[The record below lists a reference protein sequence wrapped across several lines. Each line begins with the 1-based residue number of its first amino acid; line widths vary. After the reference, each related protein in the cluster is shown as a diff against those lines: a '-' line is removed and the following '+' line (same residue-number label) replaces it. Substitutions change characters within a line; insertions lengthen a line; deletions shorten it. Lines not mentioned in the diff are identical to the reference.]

1 MDVICVLYCI
11 WKSMAIVNVV
21 QVRKEFAE
29 RVLFSDI
36 SFEIGPRDHIGLIGV
51 NGCGKSTLIQMI
63 EGRLRPDGGFIAMS
77 PQCTVACVEQL
88 PKLSED
94 VKLYDFVLQAHEA
107 LLQCERELNEI
118 VTRIETAGEEER
130 RRLIDRQFRLIE
142 RFQQEGG
149 LTFRSM
155 TRSALLGLG
164 FTEEELERP
173 IARFSGGQVAKAM
186 LARAILRK
194 ADLLL
199 LDEPTNNLDVAA
211 ICYLQDFLSGYKGAY
226 VLVSHDRA
234 FLDASVN
241 RVLELENGHLIA
253 TKGNY
258 TRHVELKMDERQIA
272 ARRYQQTM
280 KEIKR
285 IEGIIAQQRHWNQAH
300 NYVTIA
306 SKEKQIERLKEGLVP
321 PEKDPAAI
329 HFHFRGTEPSGNEI
343 IDVRDLAVA
352 YGNKTV
358 FEHAD
363 LLIWK
368 GQTVCLVGANGCG
381 KSTFLKVLTGE
392 LLPASGHYR
401 LGAGV
406 RLGYYRQ
413 SSDDLTPENTILEE
427 MQNAFPH
434 ALEGELR
441 NYLGAFLFRGD
452 DIYKRI
458 GALSGGERARIK
470 LLQLVLGG
478 ANVLLLDEP
487 TNHFDIASCEVLERA
502 LETFGGT
509 ILIVTHDRYLVERM
523 ADRVVLLEKDGFVEP
538 EEDEGSVFDRLMVRP
553 VQKQEKQPQDN
564 KNNYYLRQKE
574 YKAALAA
581 AKQEICKTER
591 AIEENGRAQAQTEA
605 DIEKAEGRGDFEGMQ
620 RLCIALGQL
629 QNEESLL
636 YEALERAENE
646 RAQLEKEGEA

>member
-1 MDVICVLYCI
+1 MVYCI
-11 WKSMAIVNVV
+11 WKSMAILNVV
-21 QVRKEFAE
+21 QVRKEFVE

-36 SFEIGPRDHIGLIGV
+36 SFEVGPRDHIGLIGV
-51 NGCGKSTLIQMI
+51 NGCGKSTLLQMMQGKI
-63 EGRLRPDGGFIAMS
+63 RPDAGYISLS

-88 PKLSED
+88 PQLSED
-94 VKLYDFVLQAHEA
+94 VSLYDFVLLAHEE
-107 LLQCERELNEI
+107 LLAWEKELNDI
-118 VTRIETAGEEER
+118 ALRIETASAEER
-130 RRLIDRQFRLIE
+130 HRLIERQFRLME

-149 LTFRSM
+149 LTFRNM

-164 FTEEELERP
+164 FTEEELARP
-173 IARFSGGQVAKAM
+173 IVRFSGGQVAKAM

-211 ICYLQDFLSGYKGAY
+211 ICYLQEFLSGYKGAY

-280 KEIKR
+280 KEIRR
-285 IEGIIAQQRHWNQAH
+285 IEGIIAQQRRWNQAR

-329 HFHFRGTEPSGNEI
+329 HFHFRGTEPTGNEI
-343 IDVRDLAVA
+343 IDVRDLGVA
-352 YGNKTV
+352 YGEHKV
-358 FEHAD
+358 FEHAN

-381 KSTFLKVLTGE
+381 KSTFLKVLTGQ
-392 LLPASGHYR
+392 LMPAEGHFR

-406 RLGYYRQ
+406 RLGYFRQ
-413 SSDDLTPENTILEE
+413 NTDSLTPENTILQE

-434 ALEGELR
+434 ALDGELR

-452 DIYKRI
+452 DIHKRI
-458 GALSGGERARIK
+458 STLSGGERARIQ
-470 LLQLVLGG
+470 LLQLVLSG

-502 LETFGGT
+502 LEAFGGT

-523 ADRVVLLEKDGFVEP
+523 ADRVVLLQKDGFVESD
-538 EEDEGSVFDRLMVRP
+538 EDEGSVFDRLKVRP
-553 VQKQEKQPQDN
+553 LQKQEKPMAEN
-564 KNNYYLRQKE
+564 RNNYYLRQKE
-574 YKAALAA
+574 YKASLAA
-581 AKQEICKTER
+581 AKQEIVKTER
-591 AIEENGRAQAQTEA
+591 TIEDNEKAQAQTEA
-605 DIEKAEGRGDFEGMQ
+605 AIADAEAKGDFEEMQ
-620 RLCIALGQL
+620 RLCVALGQL
-629 QNEESLL
+629 QEQESLL
-636 YEALERAENE
+636 YEVLEQAEKE
-646 RAQLEKEGEA
+646 KATLEKEGEV

>member
-1 MDVICVLYCI
+1 
-11 WKSMAIVNVV
+11 MAILNVV
-21 QVRKEFAE
+21 QVRKEFAD

-36 SFEIGPRDHIGLIGV
+36 SFEVGPRDHIGLIGV
-51 NGCGKSTLIQMI
+51 NGCGKSTLLQMML
-63 EGRLRPDGGFIAMS
+63 GNVRPDEGYVSVS
-77 PQCTVACVEQL
+77 PQCIIACVEQL
-88 PKLSED
+88 PKLD
-94 VKLYDFVLQAHEA
+94 DGVTLYDFVLATHEE
-107 LLQCERELNEI
+107 LLAWEKELSDI
-118 VTRIETAGEEER
+118 AARIETASEAER
-130 RRLIDRQFRLIE
+130 PRLIDRQFRIME

-164 FTEEELERP
+164 FTEEELSRP
-173 IARFSGGQVAKAM
+173 IVRFSGGQVAKAM
-186 LARAILRK
+186 LAKAILRK

-199 LDEPTNNLDVAA
+199 LDEPTNNLDVGA
-211 ICYLQDFLSGYKGAY
+211 ICYLQEFLSGYRGAY

-253 TKGNY
+253 TRGNY
-258 TRHVELKMDERQIA
+258 TRHVELKMDEREIA

-280 KEIKR
+280 KEIRR
-285 IEGIIAQQRHWNQAH
+285 IEGIIAQQRRWNQAR

-306 SKEKQIERLKEGLVP
+306 SKEKQIERLREGLVP
-321 PEKDPAAI
+321 PEKDPASI

-343 IDVRDLAVA
+343 IDVRDMAVA
-352 YGNKTV
+352 YGNRKV

-381 KSTFLKVLTGE
+381 KSSFLKVLTGQMM
-392 LLPASGHYR
+392 PAEGHFR

-406 RLGYYRQ
+406 RLGYFQ
-413 SSDDLTPENTILEE
+413 QNTDNLTPEYTILEE

-458 GALSGGERARIK
+458 GSLSGGERARIK
-470 LLQLVLGG
+470 LLQLVLSG

-487 TNHFDIASCEVLERA
+487 TNHFDIASCEVLEKA
-502 LETFGGT
+502 LEAFGGT

-538 EEDEGSVFDRLMVRP
+538 EEGEENVFDRLMARP
-553 VQKQEKQPQDN
+553 VQKQEKQTAEN
-564 KNNYYLRQKE
+564 RSNYYLKQKE
-574 YKAALAA
+574 HKAAVAA
-581 AKQEICKTER
+581 ARQQIGRTER
-591 AIEENGRAQAQTEA
+591 AIEENEAAQEA
-605 DIEKAEGRGDFEGMQ
+605 TQAAMAEAEGRGDFEQLQ
-620 RLCIALGQL
+620 RLCVTLGQL
-629 QNEESLL
+629 QTEEGRL
-636 YEALERAENE
+636 YEALEQAEKDK
-646 RAQLEKEGEA
+646 QHLEKEGEAWTGAVFP

>member
-1 MDVICVLYCI
+1 
-11 WKSMAIVNVV
+11 MAIMNVV
-21 QVRKEFAE
+21 QVRKEFAD
-29 RVLFSDI
+29 RLLFSDI
-36 SFEIGPRDHIGLIGV
+36 SFEVGPKDHIGLIGV
-51 NGCGKSTLIQMI
+51 NGCGKSTLIHMM
-63 EGRLRPDGGFIAMS
+63 EGLIKPDAGYISVS

-94 VKLYDFVLQAHEA
+94 VTLYDYVLTAHEE
-107 LLQCERELNEI
+107 LLSWERELSQI
-118 VTRIETAGEEER
+118 AGRIGSAAEDDR
-130 RRLIDRQFRLIE
+130 RRLIERQFRLME
-142 RFQQEGG
+142 QFQQEGG
-149 LTFRSM
+149 LTFRNM
-155 TRSALLGLG
+155 TRSTLLGLG
-164 FTEEELERP
+164 FTEEELIRP
-173 IARFSGGQVAKAM
+173 IVRFSGGQIAKAM

-211 ICYLQDFLSGYKGAY
+211 ICYLQEFLNGYKGAY

-253 TKGNY
+253 TRGNY

-280 KEIKR
+280 KEIRR
-285 IEGIIAQQRHWNQAH
+285 IEGIIAQQRRWNQAR

-329 HFHFRGTEPSGNEI
+329 HFHFRGAEPSGNEI
-343 IDVRDLAVA
+343 IDVRDLGVS
-352 YGNKTV
+352 YGDRKV
-358 FEHAD
+358 FQHAD

-368 GQTVCLVGANGCG
+368 GQTVCLVGTNGCG
-381 KSTFLKVLTGE
+381 KSTFLKVLTGQMMPSE
-392 LLPASGHYR
+392 GHFR

-406 RLGYYRQ
+406 RLGYFQ
-413 SSDDLTPENTILEE
+413 QNTDSLTPEFTILEE
-427 MQNAFPH
+427 MQNAFSH

-458 GALSGGERARIK
+458 SSLSGGERARIK
-470 LLQLVLGG
+470 LLQLVLSG

-502 LETFGGT
+502 LEAFGGT

-523 ADRVVLLEKDGFVEP
+523 ADRVILLEKDGFVESEE
-538 EEDEGSVFDRLMVRP
+538 EEDSVFDRLLTRP
-553 VQKQEKQPQDN
+553 VQKQEKQPVESRS
-564 KNNYYLRQKE
+564 NYYLKQKE
-574 YKAALAA
+574 YKAALTAA
-581 AKQEICKTER
+581 RQEVTKTER
-591 AIEENGRAQAQTEA
+591 AIEENERAQAGTEA
-605 DIEKAEGRGDFEGMQ
+605 AIAQAESKGAFEEMQ
-620 RLCIALGQL
+620 RLCVALGQL
-629 QNEESLL
+629 QNEESRL
-636 YEALERAENE
+636 YELLEMAEK
-646 RAQLEKEGEA
+646 RKAQLEKEGEA

>member
-1 MDVICVLYCI
+1 MLYCI
-11 WKSMAIVNVV
+11 CKNMAIMNVV
-21 QVRKEFAE
+21 QVRKEFAD
-29 RVLFSDI
+29 RLLFSDI

-51 NGCGKSTLIQMI
+51 NGCGKSTLIQMMQGLI
-63 EGRLRPDGGFIAMS
+63 KPDGGYISVS
-77 PQCTVACVEQL
+77 PQCVVACVEQL
-88 PKLSED
+88 PQLPDGATLFDYVLS
-94 VKLYDFVLQAHEA
+94 AH
-107 LLQCERELNEI
+107 RELLDAEKELS
-118 VTRIETAGEEER
+118 RITERIDTAGEEDR
-130 RRLIDRQFRLIE
+130 RRLIDRQFKVME

-149 LTFRSM
+149 LTFRNR
-155 TRSALLGLG
+155 TRSTLLGLG
-164 FTEEELERP
+164 FTEEELKRP
-173 IARFSGGQVAKAM
+173 IVRFSGGQIAKAM
-186 LARAILRK
+186 LARAILQK

-211 ICYLQDFLSGYKGAY
+211 ICYLQEFLSGYKGAY
-226 VLVSHDRA
+226 VVVSHDRA
-234 FLDASVN
+234 FLDAAVN

-272 ARRYQQTM
+272 ARRYQQTL

-285 IEGIIAQQRHWNQAH
+285 IEGIIAQQRRWNQAR

-343 IDVRDLAVA
+343 IDVRDLSVS
-352 YGNKTV
+352 YGDRMV
-358 FEHAD
+358 FRHAN

-381 KSTFLKVLTGE
+381 KSTFLKVLTGQME
-392 LLPASGHYR
+392 PAQGHYR

-406 RLGYYRQ
+406 RLGYFQ
-413 SSDDLTPENTILEE
+413 QNTDSLTPEHTILEE

-441 NYLGAFLFRGD
+441 NYLGAFLFKGD

-470 LLQLVLGG
+470 LLQLVMGG

-502 LETFGGT
+502 LEAFGGT

-538 EEDEGSVFDRLMVRP
+538 EEDEGSVFDRLRAQP
-553 VQKQEKQPQDN
+553 VQQKQEKQHPTDRIN
-564 KNNYYLRQKE
+564 HYQKQKA

-581 AKQEICKTER
+581 ARQELGKAER
-591 AIEENGRAQAQTEA
+591 AVEDNEQAQAETEA
-605 DIEKAEGRGDFEGMQ
+605 AIAEAEAAGDFDRMQ
-620 RLCIALGQL
+620 QLCVRLGQL
-629 QNEESLL
+629 QAEETLL

-646 RAQLEKEGEA
+646 KVQLEKEGEG

>member
-1 MDVICVLYCI
+1 
-11 WKSMAIVNVV
+11 MAIVNVV
-21 QVRKEFAE
+21 QVRKEFSE

-51 NGCGKSTLIQMI
+51 NGCGKSTLVHMIQ
-63 EGRLRPDGGFIAMS
+63 GLVSPDAGYIS
-77 PQCTVACVEQL
+77 IDPRCTVASVEQL
-88 PKLSED
+88 PQLSSD
-94 VKLYDFVLQAHEA
+94 VTLYDFVLEAHAE
-107 LLQCERELNEI
+107 LLSWERELETI
-118 VTRIETAGEEER
+118 VARLETADGQER
-130 RRLIDRQFRLIE
+130 QRLIE
-142 RFQQEGG
+142 RQDRCMERFQREGG
-149 LTFRSM
+149 LTFRNM

-164 FTEEELERP
+164 FTEEELIKP
-173 IARFSGGQVAKAM
+173 IVQFSGGQVAKAM

-211 ICYLQDFLSGYKGAY
+211 VCYLQEFLSGYKGAY

-234 FLDASVN
+234 FLDASVD

-253 TKGNY
+253 TRGNY

-280 KEIKR
+280 KEIRR
-285 IEGIIAQQRHWNQAH
+285 IEGIIAQQRRWNQAR

-321 PEKDPAAI
+321 PEKDPSAI
-329 HFHFRGTEPSGNEI
+329 HFHFRGAEPSGNEI
-343 IDVRDLAVA
+343 IDVRDLGVS
-352 YGNKTV
+352 YGDKKV
-358 FEHAD
+358 FEHGN

-392 LLPASGHYR
+392 LMPSEGHFR

-406 RLGYYRQ
+406 RLGYFQ
-413 SSDDLTPENTILEE
+413 QGTDDFDPQNTILGE
-427 MQNAFPH
+427 MQDAFPH
-434 ALEGELR
+434 ATEGELR

-452 DIYKRI
+452 DIYKKI
-458 GALSGGERARIK
+458 SALSGGERARIK

-502 LETFGGT
+502 LESFGGT
-509 ILIVTHDRYLVERM
+509 VLIVTHDRYLVERI
-523 ADRVVLLEKDGFVEP
+523 ADRVVLLEPTGFVEP
-538 EEDEGSVFDRLMVRP
+538 EEDGSEIFERLRMNRVQRP
-553 VQKQEKQPQDN
+553 EKQRSVNQ
-564 KNNYYLRQKE
+564 NNYYQRQKE
-574 YKAALAA
+574 FKAALAA
-581 AKQEICKTER
+581 AKQDIQKAER
-591 AIEENGRAQAQTEA
+591 AIEENERAQSLAESDIA
-605 DIEKAEGRGDFEGMQ
+605 DAERRGAFEEMQ
-620 RLCIALGQL
+620 RLCVRLGEL
-629 QNEESLL
+629 QDEESRL
-636 YEALERAENE
+636 YEALEQAENE
-646 RAQLEKEGEA
+646 RARLEKEGEA

>member
-1 MDVICVLYCI
+1 
-11 WKSMAIVNVV
+11 MAILNVV
-21 QVRKEFAE
+21 QVRKEFAD

-36 SFEIGPRDHIGLIGV
+36 SFEVGPKDHIGLIGV
-51 NGCGKSTLIQMI
+51 NGCGKSTLLQMML
-63 EGRLRPDGGFIAMS
+63 GRIRPDAGYIS
-77 PQCTVACVEQL
+77 LSSQCVVACVEQL
-88 PKLSED
+88 PQLSDE
-94 VKLYDFVLQAHEA
+94 VTLYDFVLAAHEE
-107 LLQCERELNEI
+107 LLRWERELGDI
-118 VTRIETAGEEER
+118 ALRLETVSEEER
-130 RRLIDRQFRLIE
+130 HRLIDRQFRLME

-149 LTFRSM
+149 LTFRNM

-164 FTEEELERP
+164 FSEDELVRP
-173 IARFSGGQVAKAM
+173 IVRFSGGQVAKAM

-211 ICYLQDFLSGYKGAY
+211 ICYLQEFLSTYTGAY
-226 VLVSHDRA
+226 VVVSHDRA

-258 TRHVELKMDERQIA
+258 TRHVELKMDEREIA

-285 IEGIIAQQRHWNQAH
+285 IEGIIAQQRRWNQAH
-300 NYVTIA
+300 NFVTIA

-329 HFHFRGTEPSGNEI
+329 HFHFRGAEPSGNEI
-343 IDVRDLAVA
+343 IDVRDMAVA
-352 YGNKTV
+352 YGDRKV
-358 FEHAD
+358 FEHAN

-381 KSTFLKVLTGE
+381 KSTFLKVLTGQMM
-392 LLPASGHYR
+392 PAEGHYR

-406 RLGYYRQ
+406 RLGYFQ
-413 SSDDLTPENTILEE
+413 QNTDSLHPELTILAE
-427 MQNAFPH
+427 MQESFPH
-434 ALEGELR
+434 ATEGELR

-458 GALSGGERARIK
+458 STLSGGERARIK
-470 LLQLVLGG
+470 LLQLVMGG

-502 LETFGGT
+502 LEAFGGT

-523 ADRVVLLEKDGFVEP
+523 ADRVVLLQRDGFVEP
-538 EEDEGSVFDRLMVRP
+538 EEDEGSVFDRLKVRP
-553 VQKQEKQPQDN
+553 VQKQEKQPVETR
-564 KNNYYLRQKE
+564 NNYYLRQKE

-581 AKQEICKTER
+581 ARQEITRTEQ
-591 AIEENGRAQAQTEA
+591 AIENNEKAQAQAQA
-605 DIEKAEGRGDFEGMQ
+605 DIEAAEVRGDFEHMQ
-620 RLCIALGQL
+620 QLCVALGRL
-629 QNEESLL
+629 QEQESLL
-636 YEALERAENE
+636 YETLERAEKE
-646 RAQLEKEGEA
+646 KTQLEKEGEA

>member
-1 MDVICVLYCI
+1 
-11 WKSMAIVNVV
+11 MAILNVV
-21 QVRKEFAE
+21 QVRKEFAD

-36 SFEIGPRDHIGLIGV
+36 SFEVGPKDHIGLIGV
-51 NGCGKSTLIQMI
+51 NGCGKSTLIQMMQGI
-63 EGRLRPDGGFIAMS
+63 IRPDAGYISVS
-77 PQCTVACVEQL
+77 PQCTIACVEQL
-88 PKLSED
+88 PQLKDD
-94 VKLYDFVLQAHEA
+94 VSLYSFVLDAHQE
-107 LLQCERELNEI
+107 LLSWESELSCI
-118 VTRIETAGEEER
+118 ATRIESAAEEER
-130 RRLIDRQFRLIE
+130 RRLIDRQCRLME

-155 TRSALLGLG
+155 TRSALMGLG
-164 FTEEELERP
+164 FTEEELTRP
-173 IARFSGGQVAKAM
+173 IVRFSGGQVAKAM

-211 ICYLQDFLSGYKGAY
+211 ICYLQEFLSSYKGAY

-241 RVLELENGHLIA
+241 RVLEMENGHLIS

-272 ARRYQQTM
+272 ARRYQQTL
-280 KEIKR
+280 KEIRR
-285 IEGIIAQQRHWNQAH
+285 IEGIIAQQRRWNQAH
-300 NYVTIA
+300 NFVTIA
-306 SKEKQIERLKEGLVP
+306 SKEKQIERLKEGLMP
-321 PEKDPAAI
+321 PEKDPASI

-343 IDVRDLAVA
+343 IDVRDLGVS
-352 YGNKTV
+352 YGDKKV
-358 FEHAD
+358 FSHAD

-381 KSTFLKVLTGE
+381 KSTFLKVLAGQ
-392 LLPASGHYR
+392 LDPAEGHYR

-406 RLGYYRQ
+406 RLGYFEQ
-413 SSDDLTPENTILEE
+413 NTDSLTPENTILQE

-434 ALEGELR
+434 AVEGELR

-452 DIYKRI
+452 DIHKRI
-458 GALSGGERARIK
+458 STLSGGERARIK

-487 TNHFDIASCEVLERA
+487 TNHFDIASCEILERA
-502 LETFGGT
+502 LEDFGGT

-523 ADRVVLLEKDGFVEP
+523 ADRVVLLEKDGFIEP

-553 VQKQEKQPQDN
+553 TQKQEKPLSEN
-564 KNNYYLRQKE
+564 RNNYYLKQKE

-581 AKQEICKTER
+581 SKQEILKTER
-591 AIEENGRAQAQTEA
+591 AIEDNEKAQADTEA
-605 DIEKAEGRGDFEGMQ
+605 AIASAEERNDYEEMQ
-620 RLCIALGQL
+620 RLCVALGQL
-629 QNEESLL
+629 QSEESLL

-646 RAQLEKEGEA
+646 KAQLEKEGEA

>member
-1 MDVICVLYCI
+1 
-11 WKSMAIVNVV
+11 MAIVNVV
-21 QVRKEFAE
+21 QVRKEFAD

-63 EGRLRPDGGFIAMS
+63 QGRIRPDEGYISRSA
-77 PQCTVACVEQL
+77 QCTVACVEQL
-88 PKLSED
+88 PQLQAD
-94 VKLYDFVLQAHEA
+94 VSLYDFVLLAHEE
-107 LLQCERELNEI
+107 LLTWEKELSDI
-118 VTRIETAGEEER
+118 AQRIETAQEAER
-130 RRLIDRQFRLIE
+130 HRLIDRQYRLME

-149 LTFRSM
+149 FTFRNM
-155 TRSALLGLG
+155 TRSTLLGLG
-164 FTEEELERP
+164 FTEEELGRS
-173 IARFSGGQVAKAM
+173 IVRFSGGQIAKAM

-211 ICYLQDFLSGYKGAY
+211 ICYLQDFLNGYKGAY

-253 TKGNY
+253 TRGNY
-258 TRHVELKMDERQIA
+258 TRHVELKMDEREIA

-280 KEIKR
+280 KEIRR
-285 IEGIIAQQRHWNQAH
+285 IEGIIAQQRRWNQAR

-306 SKEKQIERLKEGLVP
+306 SKEKQIERLREGLVP

-329 HFHFRGTEPSGNEI
+329 HFHFRGAEPSGNEI
-343 IDVRDLAVA
+343 IDVRDLGVS
-352 YGNKTV
+352 YGDRKV

-368 GQTVCLVGANGCG
+368 GQTVCLVGPNGCG
-381 KSTFLKVLTGE
+381 KSTFLKVLTGQMMPTE
-392 LLPASGHYR
+392 GHFR

-406 RLGYYRQ
+406 RLGYFQ
-413 SSDDLTPENTILEE
+413 QNTDGLTPENTILEE
-427 MQNAFPH
+427 MQEAFPH

-452 DIYKRI
+452 DIYKRV
-458 GALSGGERARIK
+458 GSLSGGERARIK
-470 LLQLVLGG
+470 LLQLVMGG

-487 TNHFDIASCEVLERA
+487 TNHFDISSCEVLERA
-502 LETFGGT
+502 LEAFGGT

-523 ADRVVLLEKDGFVEP
+523 ADRVILMDKNGFIEP
-538 EEDEGSVFDRLMVRP
+538 EEDEGSVFDRLRIRP
-553 VQKQEKQPQDN
+553 IQKQEKQPAEN
-564 KNNYYLRQKE
+564 KSNYYLKQKE
-574 YKAALAA
+574 AKAALAA
-581 AKQEICKTER
+581 AKQEVSRTER
-591 AIEENGRAQAQTEA
+591 AIEDNEEAQNQVEAAIAQAEEQ
-605 DIEKAEGRGDFEGMQ
+605 GDFEQMQ
-620 RLCIALGQL
+620 RLCVTLGQL
-629 QNEESLL
+629 QSEESRL
-636 YEALERAENE
+636 YEALERAEKE
-646 RAQLEKEGEA
+646 KTQLEKEEEE

>member
-1 MDVICVLYCI
+1 
-11 WKSMAIVNVV
+11 MAIMNVV
-21 QVRKEFAE
+21 QVRKEFADRE
-29 RVLFSDI
+29 LFSDI
-36 SFEIGPRDHIGLIGV
+36 SFEVGPRDHIGLIGV
-51 NGCGKSTLIQMI
+51 NGCGKSTLIRMMQ
-63 EGRLRPDGGFIAMS
+63 GQLHPDGGFISVS

-88 PKLSED
+88 PQLADDVTLFEYVLTAHQELLDGEKELSRIAANIENAKED
-94 VKLYDFVLQAHEA
+94 
-107 LLQCERELNEI
+107 ELK
-118 VTRIETAGEEER
+118 
-130 RRLIDRQFRLIE
+130 RLIDRQFLIME
-142 RFQQEGG
+142 RFQQQGG
-149 LTFRSM
+149 LTFRNV
-155 TRSALLGLG
+155 TRSTLLGLG
-164 FTEEELERP
+164 FTEEELDRP
-173 IARFSGGQVAKAM
+173 IVQFSGGQIAKAM
-186 LARAILRK
+186 LAKAILQE

-211 ICYLQDFLSGYKGAY
+211 ICYLQDFLTGYKGAY
-226 VLVSHDRA
+226 VLVSHDRS
-234 FLDASVN
+234 FLDATVN

-253 TKGNY
+253 TRGNY

-280 KEIKR
+280 KEIRR
-285 IEGIIAQQRHWNQAH
+285 IEGIIAQQRRWNQAR

-321 PEKDPAAI
+321 PEKDPASI

-343 IDVRDLAVA
+343 IDVRDMGVA
-352 YGNKTV
+352 YGEKQV
-358 FEHAD
+358 FEHAN

-381 KSTFLKVLTGE
+381 KSTFLKVLTGQME
-392 LLPASGHYR
+392 PSSGHYR

-406 RLGYYRQ
+406 RLGYFQ
-413 SSDDLTPENTILEE
+413 QNTDSLTPENTILEE

-458 GALSGGERARIK
+458 GSLSGGERARIK

-487 TNHFDIASCEVLERA
+487 TNHFDITSCEVLERA
-502 LETFGGT
+502 LEAFGGT

-523 ADRVVLLEKDGFVEP
+523 ADRVVLLDRNGFVEQ
-538 EEDEGSVFDRLMVRP
+538 EEGEDNVFNLLKNRP
-553 VQKQEKQPQDN
+553 LQLKQDKEPTDN

-574 YKAALAA
+574 YKAALASA
-581 AKQEICKTER
+581 RQEVIKRER
-591 AIEENGRAQAQTEA
+591 AIEDNEKAQAQTEA
-605 DIEKAEGRGDFEGMQ
+605 DIARAEEKSDLNEMQ
-620 RLCIALGQL
+620 RLCVVLGQL
-629 QNEESLL
+629 QEEENLL
-636 YEALERAENE
+636 YEALERAEKE
-646 RAQLEKEGEA
+646 KAQLEKEGEA

>member
-1 MDVICVLYCI
+1 
-11 WKSMAIVNVV
+11 MAILNVV
-21 QVRKEFAE
+21 QVRKEFAD

-36 SFEIGPRDHIGLIGV
+36 SFEVGPKDHIGLIGV
-51 NGCGKSTLIQMI
+51 NGCGKATLIQMMQGLI
-63 EGRLRPDGGFIAMS
+63 RPDGGSISIS

-88 PKLSED
+88 PKLDED
-94 VKLYDFVLQAHEA
+94 VSLYDFVLTAHED
-107 LLQCERELNEI
+107 LLSWENELNALSS
-118 VTRIETAGEEER
+118 RIESAPDGER
-130 RRLIDRQFRLIE
+130 SRLIDRQFRLME

-155 TRSALLGLG
+155 ARSALLGLG
-164 FTEEELERP
+164 FTEEELKRP
-173 IARFSGGQVAKAM
+173 IVRFSGGQVAKAM
-186 LARAILRK
+186 LAKAILKK

-211 ICYLQDFLSGYKGAY
+211 ICYLQDFLNAYKGAY

-241 RVLELENGHLIA
+241 RVLEIENGHLIA
-253 TKGNY
+253 TRGNY
-258 TRHVELKMDERQIA
+258 TRHVELKLDERQMA
-272 ARRYQQTM
+272 VRRYQQTM
-280 KEIKR
+280 KEIRR
-285 IEGIIAQQRHWNQAH
+285 IEGIIAQQRRWNQAR

-306 SKEKQIERLKEGLVP
+306 SKEKQIERLKEGLVV

-329 HFHFRGTEPSGNEI
+329 HFHFRGAEPSGNEI
-343 IDVRDLAVA
+343 IDVRDLGVA
-352 YGNKTV
+352 YGNKKV
-358 FEHAD
+358 FEHGN
-363 LLIWK
+363 LLVWK

-381 KSTFLKVLTGE
+381 KSTFLKVLTGQLMPSE
-392 LLPASGHYR
+392 GHFR

-406 RLGYYRQ
+406 RLGYFQQ
-413 SSDDLTPENTILEE
+413 STDNLNPENTILEE

-458 GALSGGERARIK
+458 DSLSGGERARIK
-470 LLQLVLGG
+470 LLQLVLSG

-509 ILIVTHDRYLVERM
+509 ILIVTHDRYLVERV
-523 ADRVVLLEKDGFVEP
+523 ADRVVLLDQDGFVEP
-538 EEDEGSVFDRLMVRP
+538 DEDESSIFDRLRVRP
-553 VQKQEKQPQDN
+553 VQQPEKQSQGIS
-564 KNNYYLRQKE
+564 NNYYLRQKE

-581 AKQEICKTER
+581 AKQEILKAER
-591 AIEENGRAQAQTEA
+591 AIENNEQAQAQTEA
-605 DIEKAEGRGDFEGMQ
+605 AISSAEERGDFEQMQ
-620 RLCIALGQL
+620 RLCIALGEL
-629 QNEESLL
+629 QSEESRL
-636 YEALERAENE
+636 YETLERAENE
-646 RAQLEKEGEA
+646 KSQLEKEIEA

>member
-1 MDVICVLYCI
+1 
-11 WKSMAIVNVV
+11 MAILNVV
-21 QVRKEFAE
+21 QVRKEFAD

-36 SFEIGPRDHIGLIGV
+36 SFEVGPRDHIGLIGV
-51 NGCGKSTLIQMI
+51 NGCGKSTLLQMML
-63 EGRLRPDGGFIAMS
+63 GNVRPDEGYVSVS
-77 PQCTVACVEQL
+77 PQCIIACVEQL
-88 PKLSED
+88 PKLD
-94 VKLYDFVLQAHEA
+94 DGVTLYDFVLATHEE
-107 LLQCERELNEI
+107 LLAWEKELSDI
-118 VTRIETAGEEER
+118 AARIETASEAER
-130 RRLIDRQFRLIE
+130 PRLIDRQFRIME

-164 FTEEELERP
+164 FTEEELSRP
-173 IARFSGGQVAKAM
+173 IVRFSGGQVAKAM
-186 LARAILRK
+186 LAKAILRK

-199 LDEPTNNLDVAA
+199 LDEPTNNLDVGA
-211 ICYLQDFLSGYKGAY
+211 ICYLQEFLSGYRGAY

-253 TKGNY
+253 TRGNY
-258 TRHVELKMDERQIA
+258 TRHVELKMDEREIA

-280 KEIKR
+280 KEIRR
-285 IEGIIAQQRHWNQAH
+285 IEGIIAQQRRWNQAR

-306 SKEKQIERLKEGLVP
+306 SKEKQIERLREGLVP
-321 PEKDPAAI
+321 PEKDPASI

-343 IDVRDLAVA
+343 IDVRDMAVA
-352 YGNKTV
+352 YGNRKV

-381 KSTFLKVLTGE
+381 KSSFLKVLTGQMM
-392 LLPASGHYR
+392 PAEGHFR

-406 RLGYYRQ
+406 RLGYFQ
-413 SSDDLTPENTILEE
+413 QNTDNLTPEYTILEE

-458 GALSGGERARIK
+458 GSLSGGERARIK
-470 LLQLVLGG
+470 LLQLVLSG

-502 LETFGGT
+502 LESFGGT
-509 ILIVTHDRYLVERM
+509 VLIVTHDRYLVERM

-538 EEDEGSVFDRLMVRP
+538 EEGEENVFDRLMARP
-553 VQKQEKQPQDN
+553 VQKQEKQTAEN
-564 KNNYYLRQKE
+564 RSNYYLKQKE
-574 YKAALAA
+574 HKAAVAA
-581 AKQEICKTER
+581 ARQQIGRTER
-591 AIEENGRAQAQTEA
+591 AIEENEAAQEA
-605 DIEKAEGRGDFEGMQ
+605 TQAAMAEAEGRGDFEQLQ
-620 RLCIALGQL
+620 RLCVTLGQL
-629 QNEESLL
+629 QTEEGRL
-636 YEALERAENE
+636 YEALEQAEKDK
-646 RAQLEKEGEA
+646 QHLEKEGEAWTGAVFP

>member
-1 MDVICVLYCI
+1 
-11 WKSMAIVNVV
+11 MAIVNVV
-21 QVRKEFAE
+21 QVRKEFAD

-36 SFEIGPRDHIGLIGV
+36 SFEVGPRDHIGLIGV

-63 EGRLRPDGGFIAMS
+63 EGRVRPDAGYVS
-77 PQCTVACVEQL
+77 VSSQCTIACVEQL
-88 PKLSED
+88 PQLSED
-94 VKLYDFVLQAHEA
+94 VTLFDFVLSAQEE
-107 LLQCERELNEI
+107 LLTCEKELNGI
-118 VTRIETAGEEER
+118 ASRIETAGEEER
-130 RRLIDRQFRLIE
+130 RRLIDRQYRLME

-149 LTFRSM
+149 LTFRNM

-164 FTEEELERP
+164 FAEEELTRP
-173 IARFSGGQVAKAM
+173 IMRFSGGQVAKAM

-234 FLDASVN
+234 FLDASVD

-258 TRHVELKMDERQIA
+258 TRQVELKMDERQIA

-280 KEIKR
+280 KEIRR
-285 IEGIIAQQRHWNQAH
+285 IEGIIAQQRRWNQAR

-329 HFHFRGTEPSGNEI
+329 HFHFRGAEPSGNEI
-343 IDVRDLAVA
+343 IDVRDLGVS
-352 YGNKTV
+352 YGDRKV

-381 KSTFLKVLTGE
+381 KSTFLKVLTGQMMPTE
-392 LLPASGHYR
+392 GHFR

-406 RLGYYRQ
+406 RLGYFQ
-413 SSDDLTPENTILEE
+413 QNTDSLNPNNTILQE
-427 MQNAFPH
+427 MQDAFPH

-452 DIYKRI
+452 DIYKRV
-458 GALSGGERARIK
+458 GSLSGGERARIK

-502 LETFGGT
+502 LEAFGGT

-538 EEDEGSVFDRLMVRP
+538 EEDEGSIFDRLKVRP
-553 VQKQEKQPQDN
+553 IQKQEKPSQDA
-564 KNNYYLRQKE
+564 KDNYYLRQKE

-581 AKQEICKTER
+581 ARQEIVKTER
-591 AIEENGRAQAQTEA
+591 AIEENEKAQARTEA
-605 DIEKAEGRGDFEGMQ
+605 DIEAAEARGDFEGMQ
-620 RLCIALGQL
+620 RLCVALGEL
-629 QNEESLL
+629 QSEESRL
-636 YEALERAENE
+636 YEALERAEHE
-646 RAQLEKEGEA
+646 REQLEKEGEA

>member
-1 MDVICVLYCI
+1 
-11 WKSMAIVNVV
+11 MAIMNVV

-36 SFEIGPRDHIGLIGV
+36 SFEVGPKDHIGLIGV
-51 NGCGKSTLIQMI
+51 NGCGKSTLIHMM
-63 EGRLRPDGGFIAMS
+63 EGLIKPDAGHIS
-77 PQCTVACVEQL
+77 VNPQCTVACVEQL

-94 VKLYDFVLQAHEA
+94 VTLYDYVLTAHEE
-107 LLQCERELNEI
+107 LLSWERELSQI
-118 VTRIETAGEEER
+118 AGRIGSAAEDDR
-130 RRLIDRQFRLIE
+130 RRLIERQFRLME
-142 RFQQEGG
+142 QFQQEGG
-149 LTFRSM
+149 LTFRNM
-155 TRSALLGLG
+155 TRSTLLGLG
-164 FTEEELERP
+164 FTEEELIRP
-173 IARFSGGQVAKAM
+173 IVRFSGGQIAKAM

-211 ICYLQDFLSGYKGAY
+211 ICYLQEFLNGYKGAY

-253 TKGNY
+253 TRGNY

-280 KEIKR
+280 KEIRR
-285 IEGIIAQQRHWNQAH
+285 IEGIIAQQRRWNQAR

-329 HFHFRGTEPSGNEI
+329 HFHFRGAEPSGNEI
-343 IDVRDLAVA
+343 IDVRDLGVS
-352 YGNKTV
+352 YGDRKV
-358 FEHAD
+358 FQHAD

-381 KSTFLKVLTGE
+381 KSTFLKVLTGQMMPSE
-392 LLPASGHYR
+392 GHFR

-406 RLGYYRQ
+406 RLGYFQ
-413 SSDDLTPENTILEE
+413 QNTDSLTPEFTILEE

-458 GALSGGERARIK
+458 SSLSGGERARIK
-470 LLQLVLGG
+470 LLQLVLSG

-502 LETFGGT
+502 LEAFGGT

-523 ADRVVLLEKDGFVEP
+523 ADRVILLEKDGFVESEE
-538 EEDEGSVFDRLMVRP
+538 EEDSVFDRLLTRP
-553 VQKQEKQPQDN
+553 IQKQEKQPVESRS
-564 KNNYYLRQKE
+564 NYYLKQKE
-574 YKAALAA
+574 YKAALTAA
-581 AKQEICKTER
+581 RQEVTKTER
-591 AIEENGRAQAQTEA
+591 AIEENERAQAGTEA
-605 DIEKAEGRGDFEGMQ
+605 AIAQAESKGAFEEMQ
-620 RLCIALGQL
+620 RLCVALGQL
-629 QNEESLL
+629 QNEESRL
-636 YEALERAENE
+636 YELLEMAEK
-646 RAQLEKEGEA
+646 RKAQLEKEGEA

>member
-1 MDVICVLYCI
+1 MLYCI

-63 EGRLRPDGGFIAMS
+63 EGRLCPDGGHISVS
-77 PQCTVACVEQL
+77 PQCTMACVEQL
-88 PKLSED
+88 PQLSED
-94 VKLYDFVLQAHEA
+94 VQLYDFVLQAHGE
-107 LLQCERELNEI
+107 LLQWERELNEI
-118 VTRIETAGEEER
+118 AARIETSTEAER
-130 RRLIDRQFRLIE
+130 PRLIDRQFRLME

-164 FTEEELERP
+164 FTEEELSRP
-173 IARFSGGQVAKAM
+173 IVRFSGGQVAKAM

-211 ICYLQDFLSGYKGAY
+211 IAYLQEFLSGYKGAY
-226 VLVSHDRA
+226 LLVSHDRA
-234 FLDASVN
+234 FLDAAVN

-253 TKGNY
+253 TRGNY

-285 IEGIIAQQRHWNQAH
+285 IQGIIAQQRRWNQAR

-306 SKEKQIERLKEGLVP
+306 SKEKQIERLKEGLVA

-343 IDVRDLAVA
+343 IDVRDLGVA
-352 YGNKTV
+352 YGDRPV
-358 FEHAD
+358 FEHAS

-392 LLPASGHYR
+392 LPPTTGHFR

-413 SSDDLTPENTILEE
+413 SSDDLDPNNTILEE

-452 DIYKRI
+452 EIYKRI

-487 TNHFDIASCEVLERA
+487 TNHFDISSCEVLERA
-502 LETFGGT
+502 LEAFGGT

-523 ADRVVLLEKDGFVEP
+523 ADRVVLLKKDGFVEHD
-538 EEDEGSVFDRLMVRP
+538 EDEGSIFERLMARP
-553 VQKQEKQPQDN
+553 QQKPEKPAQEN

-574 YKAALAA
+574 SKAALAA
-581 AKQEICKTER
+581 ARREILKTER
-591 AIEENGRAQAQTEA
+591 AIEDNEQAKARAEA
-605 DIEKAEGRGDFEGMQ
+605 AIADAERKGDFEQMQ
-620 RLCIALGQL
+620 QLCVALGQL
-629 QNEESLL
+629 QMEESRL
-636 YEALERAENE
+636 YEALERAEKEKE
-646 RAQLEKEGEA
+646 RLEKEAEG

>member
-1 MDVICVLYCI
+1 
-11 WKSMAIVNVV
+11 MAIMNVV

-29 RVLFSDI
+29 RLLFSDI
-36 SFEIGPRDHIGLIGV
+36 SFEVGPKDHIGLIGV
-51 NGCGKSTLIQMI
+51 NGCGKSTLIQMML
-63 EGRLRPDGGFIAMS
+63 GAVRPDGGYISVS

-88 PKLSED
+88 PKLPED
-94 VKLYDFVLQAHEA
+94 TTLYDFVLTAHED
-107 LLQCERELNEI
+107 LLSCERELASI
-118 VTRIETAGEEER
+118 AARIETAQDEER
-130 RRLIDRQFRLIE
+130 RRLIDRQFRLME
-142 RFQQEGG
+142 HFQQEGG

-155 TRSALLGLG
+155 TRSALMGLG
-164 FTEEELERP
+164 FTEEELARP
-173 IARFSGGQVAKAM
+173 VMQFSGGQIAKAM
-186 LARAILRK
+186 LARAILKK

-211 ICYLQDFLSGYKGAY
+211 ICYLQEYLSAYKGAY

-253 TKGNY
+253 TRGNY

-280 KEIKR
+280 KEIRR
-285 IEGIIAQQRHWNQAH
+285 IEGIIAQQRRWNQAR

-343 IDVRDLAVA
+343 IDVRDMAVS
-352 YGNKTV
+352 YGDKRV

-381 KSTFLKVLTGE
+381 KSTFLKVLTGQLMPSE
-392 LLPASGHYR
+392 GHFR

-406 RLGYYRQ
+406 RLGYFQQ
-413 SSDDLTPENTILEE
+413 STDTLTPENTILEE
-427 MQNAFPH
+427 MQDAFPH

-458 GALSGGERARIK
+458 STLSGGERARIK
-470 LLQLVLGG
+470 LLQLVLSG

-502 LETFGGT
+502 LEAFGGT

-523 ADRVVLLEKDGFVEP
+523 ADRVVLLEKDGFIEP
-538 EEDEGSVFDRLMVRP
+538 EEGEGSVFDRLKVRP
-553 VQKQEKQPQDN
+553 IQKQEKAPVEVRS
-564 KNNYYLRQKE
+564 NYYLRQKE

-581 AKQEICKTER
+581 AKQEITRVER
-591 AIEENGRAQAQTEA
+591 GIEENEKDQERAQKAIA
-605 DIEKAEGRGDFEGMQ
+605 DAENKGDFDEMQ
-620 RLCIALGQL
+620 QLCIALGHL
-629 QNEESLL
+629 QEKETLL
-636 YEALERAENE
+636 YEALERAEHE
-646 RAQLEKEGEA
+646 RLQLEKEGEA

>member
-1 MDVICVLYCI
+1 
-11 WKSMAIVNVV
+11 MAIINVV
-21 QVRKEFAE
+21 QVRKEFAD

-36 SFEIGPRDHIGLIGV
+36 SFEVGPRDHIGLIGV

-63 EGRLRPDGGFIAMS
+63 QGRLRPDGGYIFLN
-77 PQCTVACVEQL
+77 PQCVVACVEQL
-88 PKLSED
+88 PRLSPD
-94 VKLYDFVLQAHEA
+94 VSLYDFVLAAHEELIAWETELSQIA
-107 LLQCERELNEI
+107 LRLES
-118 VTRIETAGEEER
+118 ASEEER
-130 RRLIDRQFRLIE
+130 HRLIDRQFRLME

-149 LTFRSM
+149 LTFRNM

-164 FTEEELERP
+164 FTEEELTRP
-173 IARFSGGQVAKAM
+173 IAQFSGGQISKAM

-211 ICYLQDFLSGYKGAY
+211 ICFLQDFLSVYKGAY
-226 VLVSHDRA
+226 ILVSHDRA

-253 TKGNY
+253 TRGNY
-258 TRHVELKMDERQIA
+258 TRHVELKMDERQLA

-280 KEIKR
+280 KEIRR
-285 IEGIIAQQRHWNQAH
+285 IEGIIAQQRRWNQER

-321 PEKDPAAI
+321 PEKDPASI

-343 IDVRDLAVA
+343 ISVRDLAVS
-352 YGNKTV
+352 YGDRKV
-358 FEHAD
+358 FEHGN

-381 KSTFLKVLTGE
+381 KSTFLKTLMGQISPTE
-392 LLPASGHYR
+392 GHFR

-406 RLGYYRQ
+406 RLGYFQQ
-413 SSDDLTPENTILEE
+413 STDNLTPEFTVLEE

-441 NYLGAFLFRGD
+441 TYLGAFLFRGD

-458 GALSGGERARIK
+458 GSLSGGERARIK

-502 LETFGGT
+502 LESFGGT
-509 ILIVTHDRYLVERM
+509 ILIVTHDRYLVERI
-523 ADRVVLLEKDGFVEP
+523 ADRVVLLEADGFVEP
-538 EEDEGSVFDRLMVRP
+538 EEGQESVFDRLKARP
-553 VQKQEKQPQDN
+553 AQKQEKQPTDN
-564 KNNYYLRQKE
+564 RNNYYLRQKE

-581 AKQEICKTER
+581 ARQEINKAER
-591 AIEENGRAQAQTEA
+591 AIENNETAQTKTEEA
-605 DIEKAEGRGDFEGMQ
+605 IALAEKQGDFEEMQ
-620 RLCIALGQL
+620 RLCVALGRL
-629 QNEESLL
+629 QEEETLL
-636 YEALERAENE
+636 YEALDRVENE
-646 RAQLEKEGEA
+646 KAQLEKEGEV

>member
-1 MDVICVLYCI
+1 MLYCI

-36 SFEIGPRDHIGLIGV
+36 SFEIGPRDHIGLIGI

-63 EGRLRPDGGFIAMS
+63 EGRLRPDGGYIS
-77 PQCTVACVEQL
+77 VSSQCTVACVEQL
-88 PKLSED
+88 PQLSED
-94 VKLYDFVLQAHEA
+94 VQLYDFVLQAHGE
-107 LLQCERELNEI
+107 LLQWERELNEI
-118 VTRIETAGEEER
+118 AARMETAIDTER
-130 RRLIDRQFRLIE
+130 PRLIDRQFRLME

-155 TRSALLGLG
+155 TRSVLLGLG
-164 FTEEELERP
+164 FTEEELSRP
-173 IARFSGGQVAKAM
+173 IVRFSGGQVAKAM

-211 ICYLQDFLSGYKGAY
+211 IAYLQEFLSGYKGAY
-226 VLVSHDRA
+226 LLVSHDRT
-234 FLDASVN
+234 FLDAAVN

-253 TKGNY
+253 TRGNY

-285 IEGIIAQQRHWNQAH
+285 IEGIIAQQRRWNQAR

-306 SKEKQIERLKEGLVP
+306 SKEKQIERLREGLVA

-343 IDVRDLAVA
+343 IDVRDLGVA
-352 YGNKTV
+352 YGERLV
-358 FEHAD
+358 FQHAN

-392 LLPASGHYR
+392 LPPATGHFR

-413 SSDDLTPENTILEE
+413 SSDDLDPNNTILEE

-452 DIYKRI
+452 EIYKRI

-502 LETFGGT
+502 LEAFGGT

-523 ADRVVLLEKDGFVEP
+523 ADRVVLLEQDGFVEHD
-538 EEDEGSVFDRLMVRP
+538 EDEGSVFDRLMARPQQKPEKP
-553 VQKQEKQPQDN
+553 VQEN

-574 YKAALAA
+574 SKAALAA
-581 AKQEICKTER
+581 ARQEITRTER
-591 AIEENGRAQAQTEA
+591 AIEDNEQAQARTEEAIA
-605 DIEKAEGRGDFEGMQ
+605 DAEEKSDFEQMQ
-620 RLCIALGQL
+620 QLCVALGQL
-629 QNEESLL
+629 QMEESRL
-636 YEALERAENE
+636 YEALERAEKE
-646 RAQLEKEGEA
+646 KEQLEKEGEG

>member
-1 MDVICVLYCI
+1 MIYCI
-11 WKSMAIVNVV
+11 SKNMAILNVV

-36 SFEIGPRDHIGLIGV
+36 SFEVGPRDHIGLIGV
-51 NGCGKSTLIQMI
+51 NGCGKSTLIQMMQGTI
-63 EGRLRPDGGFIAMS
+63 RPDAGYISMN
-77 PQCTVACVEQL
+77 PQCTIACVEQL
-88 PKLSED
+88 PQLADD
-94 VKLYDFVLQAHEA
+94 VSLYDFILEAH
-107 LLQCERELNEI
+107 RELLTWEKELGEI
-118 VTRIETAGEEER
+118 AVRIGSAGEADR
-130 RRLIDRQFRLIE
+130 HRLIDRQFRLME

-149 LTFRSM
+149 LTFRNM

-164 FTEEELERP
+164 FSEEELTRP
-173 IARFSGGQVAKAM
+173 IVRFSGGQVAKAM

-211 ICYLQDFLSGYKGAY
+211 ICYLQEFLSGYKGAY

-253 TKGNY
+253 TRGNY
-258 TRHVELKMDERQIA
+258 TRHVELKMDERQID

-280 KEIKR
+280 KEIRR
-285 IEGIIAQQRHWNQAH
+285 IEGIIAQQRRWNQAR

-329 HFHFRGTEPSGNEI
+329 HFHFRGAEPSGNEI
-343 IDVRDLAVA
+343 IDVRDLGVS
-352 YGNKTV
+352 YGDRKV
-358 FEHAD
+358 FEHGD

-381 KSTFLKVLTGE
+381 KSTFLKVLTGQ
-392 LLPASGHYR
+392 LPPTSGHFR

-406 RLGYYRQ
+406 RLGYFQ
-413 SSDDLTPENTILEE
+413 QNTDSLTLEYTILEE

-434 ALEGELR
+434 MLEGELR

-470 LLQLVLGG
+470 LLQLVLSG

-487 TNHFDIASCEVLERA
+487 TNHFDIPSCEVLERA
-502 LETFGGT
+502 LEAFGGT

-538 EEDEGSVFDRLMVRP
+538 EEGEGSVFDRLMIRP
-553 VQKQEKQPQDN
+553 ALKQDKQPSDN
-564 KNNYYLRQKE
+564 RNNYYFRQKE
-574 YKAALAA
+574 HKAALAA
-581 AKQEICKTER
+581 ARQEVSRTER
-591 AIEENGRAQAQTEA
+591 AIEENEKAQAETGAAIESAEA
-605 DIEKAEGRGDFEGMQ
+605 RGDFEGMQ
-620 RLCIALGQL
+620 RLCVALGEL
-629 QNEESLL
+629 QNEEGRL

-646 RAQLEKEGEA
+646 RAQLEKEGDA

>member
-1 MDVICVLYCI
+1 
-11 WKSMAIVNVV
+11 MAIMNVV
-21 QVRKEFAE
+21 QVRKEFAD
-29 RVLFSDI
+29 RLLFSDI
-36 SFEIGPRDHIGLIGV
+36 SFEVGPKDHIGLIGV
-51 NGCGKSTLIQMI
+51 NGCGKSTLIQMML
-63 EGRLRPDGGFIAMS
+63 GTVRPDGGYISVS

-88 PKLSED
+88 PKLPED
-94 VKLYDFVLQAHEA
+94 VTLYDFVLMAHEE
-107 LLQCERELNEI
+107 LLSCERELGNI
-118 VTRIETAGEEER
+118 AARIETAQDEER
-130 RRLIDRQFRLIE
+130 RRLIDRQFRLME

-155 TRSALLGLG
+155 TRSALMGLG
-164 FTEEELERP
+164 FAEEELARP
-173 IARFSGGQVAKAM
+173 VVQFSGGQIAKAM
-186 LARAILRK
+186 LAKAILKK

-211 ICYLQDFLSGYKGAY
+211 ICYLQEYLSTYKGAY

-253 TKGNY
+253 TRGNY

-285 IEGIIAQQRHWNQAH
+285 IEGIIAQQRRWNQER

-321 PEKDPAAI
+321 PEKDPASI

-343 IDVRDLAVA
+343 IDVRDLGVS
-352 YGNKTV
+352 YGDKTV
-358 FEHAD
+358 FQHGD

-381 KSTFLKVLTGE
+381 KSTFLKVLTGQLMPTE
-392 LLPASGHYR
+392 GHFR

-406 RLGYYRQ
+406 RLGYFQQNTDSLDPNR
-413 SSDDLTPENTILEE
+413 TILEE

-452 DIYKRI
+452 DIYKRV
-458 GALSGGERARIK
+458 GSLSGGERARIK
-470 LLQLVLGG
+470 LLQLVMGG

-502 LETFGGT
+502 LEAFGGT
-509 ILIVTHDRYLVERM
+509 ILIVTHDRYLVERL
-523 ADRVVLLEKDGFVEP
+523 ADRVVLLEQNGFVEQ
-538 EEDEGSVFDRLMVRP
+538 EEDQQSVFDRLRVTPMQ
-553 VQKQEKQPQDN
+553 QKQEKQPPEN
-564 KNNYYLRQKE
+564 RNNYYLKQKQ

-581 AKQEICKTER
+581 ARQEIAKQER
-591 AIEENGRAQAQTEA
+591 AIEENERAQARTES
-605 DIEKAEGRGDFEGMQ
+605 DIAQAEARGDFEQMQ
-620 RLCIALGQL
+620 RLCVALGQL
-629 QNEESLL
+629 QNEESQL
-636 YEALERAENE
+636 YEALERAEKE

>member
-1 MDVICVLYCI
+1 MV
-11 WKSMAIVNVV
+11 IVNVV
-21 QVRKEFAE
+21 QIRKEFAE

-36 SFEIGPRDHIGLIGV
+36 SFEVGPRDRIGLIGV

-63 EGRLRPDGGFIAMS
+63 EGRIHPDGGYISLS

-88 PKLSED
+88 PQLSDD
-94 VKLYDFVLQAHEA
+94 VTLFAYVLSAYEE
-107 LLQCERELNEI
+107 LLAWERELNDIAE
-118 VTRIETAGEEER
+118 RLETAKEEER
-130 RRLIDRQFRLIE
+130 RRLIDRQFRLME
-142 RFQQEGG
+142 QFQREGG
-149 LTFRSM
+149 LTFRNR

-164 FTEEELERP
+164 FTEEELNRP
-173 IARFSGGQVAKAM
+173 IVRFSGGQIAKGK

-211 ICYLQDFLSGYKGAY
+211 ICYLQEFLSSYKGAY

-241 RVLELENGHLIA
+241 RVLELENGHLNA
-253 TKGNY
+253 TRGNY
-258 TRHVELKMDERQIA
+258 TRHVELKMDEREIA

-280 KEIKR
+280 KEIRR
-285 IEGIIAQQRHWNQAH
+285 IEGIIAQQRRWNQAR

-306 SKEKQIERLKEGLVP
+306 SKEKQIERLREGLVP
-321 PEKDPAAI
+321 PERDPASI
-329 HFHFRGTEPSGNEI
+329 HFHFRGAEPSGNEI

-352 YGNKTV
+352 YGKKKV
-358 FEHAD
+358 FRHAD
-363 LLIWK
+363 LLVWK

-381 KSTFLKVLTGE
+381 KSSFLKVLAGQIPPDE
-392 LLPASGHYR
+392 GHFR

-406 RLGYYRQ
+406 RLGYFQ
-413 SSDDLTPENTILEE
+413 QNTDQLTPEHTILQE

-458 GALSGGERARIK
+458 STLSGGERARIK
-470 LLQLVLGG
+470 LLQLVLSG

-487 TNHFDIASCEVLERA
+487 TNHFDIASCEVLEKA
-502 LETFGGT
+502 LESFGGT
-509 ILIVTHDRYLVERM
+509 ILIVTHDRYLVQRI
-523 ADRVVLLEKDGFVEP
+523 ADRVVLLDENGFVEP
-538 EEDEGSVFDRLMVRP
+538 EQDEGDIFERLMTRP
-553 VQKQEKQPQDN
+553 QPKQEKQSPEVRS
-564 KNNYYLRQKE
+564 NYYLRQKE
-574 YKAALAA
+574 RKAALIAA
-581 AKQEICKTER
+581 RQEIVKAER
-591 AIEENGRAQAQTEA
+591 SIEAIEKDQGETEA
-605 DIEKAEGRGDFEGMQ
+605 AISQAEERGDFEQMQ
-620 RLCIALGQL
+620 RLCVALGKL
-629 QNEESLL
+629 QEQESLL

-646 RAQLEKEGEA
+646 KVRLEKEEEA

>member
-1 MDVICVLYCI
+1 MLYCI

-36 SFEIGPRDHIGLIGV
+36 SFEIGPRDHIGLIGI

-63 EGRLRPDGGFIAMS
+63 EGRLRPDGGYIS
-77 PQCTVACVEQL
+77 VSSQCTVACVEQL
-88 PKLSED
+88 PQLSED
-94 VKLYDFVLQAHEA
+94 VQLYDFVLQAHGE
-107 LLQCERELNEI
+107 LLQWERELNEI
-118 VTRIETAGEEER
+118 VARMETAIDTER
-130 RRLIDRQFRLIE
+130 PRLIDRQFRLME

-164 FTEEELERP
+164 FTEEELARP
-173 IARFSGGQVAKAM
+173 IVRFSGGQVAKAM

-211 ICYLQDFLSGYKGAY
+211 IAYLQEFLSGYKGAY
-226 VLVSHDRA
+226 LLVSHDRA
-234 FLDASVN
+234 FLDAAVN

-272 ARRYQQTM
+272 TRRYQQTM

-285 IEGIIAQQRHWNQAH
+285 IEGIIAQQRRWNQAR

-306 SKEKQIERLKEGLVP
+306 SKEKQIERLREGLVA

-343 IDVRDLAVA
+343 IDVRDLGVA
-352 YGNKTV
+352 YGDRLV
-358 FEHAD
+358 FQHAN

-392 LLPASGHYR
+392 LPPATGHFR

-413 SSDDLTPENTILEE
+413 SSDDLDPNNTILEE

-452 DIYKRI
+452 EIYKRI

-502 LETFGGT
+502 LEAFGGT

-523 ADRVVLLEKDGFVEP
+523 ADRVVLLEQDGFVEHD
-538 EEDEGSVFDRLMVRP
+538 EDEGSVFDRLMARPQQKPEKP
-553 VQKQEKQPQDN
+553 VQEN

-574 YKAALAA
+574 SKAALAA
-581 AKQEICKTER
+581 ARQEITRTER
-591 AIEENGRAQAQTEA
+591 AIEDNERAQARIEEA
-605 DIEKAEGRGDFEGMQ
+605 IADAERQSDFEQMQ
-620 RLCIALGQL
+620 QLCVALGQL
-629 QNEESLL
+629 QMEESRL
-636 YEALERAENE
+636 YEALEQAEKE
-646 RAQLEKEGEA
+646 KEQLEKEGEG

>member
-1 MDVICVLYCI
+1 
-11 WKSMAIVNVV
+11 MAIMNVV
-21 QVRKEFAE
+21 QVRKEFAD
-29 RVLFSDI
+29 RLLFSDI
-36 SFEIGPRDHIGLIGV
+36 SFEVGPKDHIGLIGV
-51 NGCGKSTLIQMI
+51 NGCGKSTLIQMML
-63 EGRLRPDGGFIAMS
+63 GTVRPDGGYIS
-77 PQCTVACVEQL
+77 TGPQCTVACVEQL
-88 PKLSED
+88 PKLSDD
-94 VKLYDFVLQAHEA
+94 VTLYEFVLSVHEE
-107 LLQCERELNEI
+107 LLSWENELSQI
-118 VTRIETAGEEER
+118 ASRIESAEDDER
-130 RRLIDRQFRLIE
+130 RRLIDRQFRLME
-142 RFQQEGG
+142 N
-149 LTFRSM
+149 M
-155 TRSALLGLG
+155 TRSTLLGLG
-164 FTEEELERP
+164 FLEEELSRS
-173 IARFSGGQVAKAM
+173 IVRFSGGQIAKAM
-186 LARAILRK
+186 LAKAILRK

-211 ICYLQDFLSGYKGAY
+211 ICYLQEFLSGYKGAY

-253 TKGNY
+253 TRGNY

-280 KEIKR
+280 KEIRR
-285 IEGIIAQQRHWNQAH
+285 IEGIIAQQRRWNQER

-321 PEKDPAAI
+321 PEKDPASI
-329 HFHFRGTEPSGNEI
+329 HFHFRGAEPSGNEI
-343 IDVRDLAVA
+343 IDVRDLAVS
-352 YGNKTV
+352 YGDKKV
-358 FEHAD
+358 FEHAN

-381 KSTFLKVLTGE
+381 KSTFLKVLTGQLMPTE
-392 LLPASGHYR
+392 GHFR

-406 RLGYYRQ
+406 RLGYFQ
-413 SSDDLTPENTILEE
+413 QNTDSLTPENTILEE

-458 GALSGGERARIK
+458 GSLSGGERARIK
-470 LLQLVLGG
+470 LLQLVMGG

-502 LETFGGT
+502 LEAFGGT

-523 ADRVVLLEKDGFVEP
+523 ADRVVLLEKDGFLEP
-538 EEDEGSVFDRLMVRP
+538 EEGEESVFDRLRSRP
-553 VQKQEKQPQDN
+553 MQQRQEKQPQESR
-564 KNNYYLRQKE
+564 KNYYLKQKE

-581 AKQEICKTER
+581 ARQDIVKQER
-591 AIEENGRAQAQTEA
+591 AIEENEKAQAKAEA
-605 DIEKAEGRGDFEGMQ
+605 DIAQAEAQGDFEKMQ
-620 RLCIALGQL
+620 RLCVALGQL

-636 YEALERAENE
+636 YEALERAEKE
-646 RAQLEKEGEA
+646 KAQLEKEGEA

>member
-1 MDVICVLYCI
+1 M
-11 WKSMAIVNVV
+11 
-21 QVRKEFAE
+21 
-29 RVLFSDI
+29 
-36 SFEIGPRDHIGLIGV
+36 
-51 NGCGKSTLIQMI
+51 
-63 EGRLRPDGGFIAMS
+63 
-77 PQCTVACVEQL
+77 
-88 PKLSED
+88 
-94 VKLYDFVLQAHEA
+94 
-107 LLQCERELNEI
+107 
-118 VTRIETAGEEER
+118 
-130 RRLIDRQFRLIE
+130 E

-155 TRSALLGLG
+155 TRSALMGLG
-164 FTEEELERP
+164 FTEEELTRP
-173 IARFSGGQVAKAM
+173 IVRFSGGQVAKAM

-211 ICYLQDFLSGYKGAY
+211 ICYLQEFLSSYKGAY

-241 RVLELENGHLIA
+241 RVLEMENGHLIS

-272 ARRYQQTM
+272 ARRYQQTL
-280 KEIKR
+280 KEIRR
-285 IEGIIAQQRHWNQAH
+285 IEGIIAQQRRWNQAH
-300 NYVTIA
+300 NFVTIA

-321 PEKDPAAI
+321 PEKDPASI

-343 IDVRDLAVA
+343 IDVRDLGVS
-352 YGNKTV
+352 YGDKKV
-358 FEHAD
+358 FSHAD

-381 KSTFLKVLTGE
+381 KSTFLKVLAGQ
-392 LLPASGHYR
+392 LDPAEGHYR

-406 RLGYYRQ
+406 RLGYFEQ
-413 SSDDLTPENTILEE
+413 NTDSLTPENTILQE

-434 ALEGELR
+434 AVEGELR

-452 DIYKRI
+452 DIHKRI
-458 GALSGGERARIK
+458 STLSGGERARIK

-487 TNHFDIASCEVLERA
+487 TNHFDIASCEILERA
-502 LETFGGT
+502 LEDFGGT

-523 ADRVVLLEKDGFVEP
+523 ADRVVLLEKDGFIEP

-553 VQKQEKQPQDN
+553 TQKQEKPLSEN
-564 KNNYYLRQKE
+564 RNNYYLKQKE

-581 AKQEICKTER
+581 SKQEILKTER
-591 AIEENGRAQAQTEA
+591 AIEDNEKAQADTEA
-605 DIEKAEGRGDFEGMQ
+605 AIASAEERNDYEEMQ
-620 RLCIALGQL
+620 RLCVALGQL
-629 QNEESLL
+629 QSEESLL

-646 RAQLEKEGEA
+646 KAQLEKEGEA

>member
-1 MDVICVLYCI
+1 
-11 WKSMAIVNVV
+11 MAILNVV
-21 QVRKEFAE
+21 QIRKEFAD

-36 SFEIGPRDHIGLIGV
+36 SFEVGPRDRIGLIGV

-63 EGRLRPDGGFIAMS
+63 EGRLRPDGGYISRS

-88 PKLSED
+88 PQLSED
-94 VKLYDFVLQAHEA
+94 VTLYDFVLSAHEE
-107 LLQCERELNEI
+107 LLSWERELSDI
-118 VTRIETAGEEER
+118 SVRIETAAETER
-130 RRLIDRQFRLIE
+130 HRLIDRQYRLME

-149 LTFRSM
+149 LTFRNM
-155 TRSALLGLG
+155 TRSTLLGLG
-164 FTEEELERP
+164 FTEEELSRP
-173 IARFSGGQVAKAM
+173 IVRFSGGQVAKGM

-211 ICYLQDFLSGYKGAY
+211 VCYLQEFLSGYKGAY
-226 VLVSHDRA
+226 ILVSHDRA
-234 FLDASVN
+234 FLDASVD

-272 ARRYQQTM
+272 ERRYQQTM
-280 KEIKR
+280 KEIRR
-285 IEGIIAQQRHWNQAH
+285 IEGIIAQQRRWNQAH

-329 HFHFRGTEPSGNEI
+329 HFHFRGAEPSGNEI
-343 IDVRDLAVA
+343 IDVRDLGVS
-352 YGNKTV
+352 YGDRKV
-358 FEHAD
+358 FEHGN

-381 KSTFLKVLTGE
+381 KSTFLKVLTGQ
-392 LLPASGHYR
+392 LPPTEGHFC

-406 RLGYYRQ
+406 RLGYFQ
-413 SSDDLTPENTILEE
+413 QNTDNLDPEKTILEE
-427 MQNAFPH
+427 MQDTFPH
-434 ALEGELR
+434 AVEGELR

-452 DIYKRI
+452 DIYKHI
-458 GALSGGERARIK
+458 STLSGGERARIK
-470 LLQLVLGG
+470 LLQLVMGG

-487 TNHFDIASCEVLERA
+487 TNHFDITSCEVLERA
-502 LETFGGT
+502 LEAFGGT

-538 EEDEGSVFDRLMVRP
+538 EEGEDSVFDRLRVRP
-553 VQKQEKQPQDN
+553 VQKQEKQPQDSRS
-564 KNNYYLRQKE
+564 NYYLKQKE
-574 YKAALAA
+574 FKAALAA
-581 AKQEICKTER
+581 AKQEILKTER
-591 AIEENGRAQAQTEA
+591 AIEENEQAQAQTEA
-605 DIEKAEGRGDFEGMQ
+605 DIEKAEARGDFEGMQ
-620 RLCIALGQL
+620 KLCIALGQL
-629 QNEESLL
+629 QEEEGRL
-636 YEALERAENE
+636 YEALEQAENE
-646 RAQLEKEGEA
+646 KARLEKEGEA